1 MSETDL
7 SRAITKA
14 LTQLGHIVVRVHSGK
29 VRAVAPGAKWPQR
42 AKGLHWLQLA
52 DKGTPDRVVLSP
64 NGLTTWLEVKT
75 PKGRLSPEQVRW
87 HERAKKGGHRVAV
100 VRSVTEALQAVS
112 LDPRYFEVDRSE
124 MGPIGHV
131 PR

>member
-14 LTQLGHIVVRVHSGK
+14 LTQLGHVVIRVQSGK
-29 VRAVAPGAKWPQR
+29 VFVGNQYSSS
-42 AKGLHWLQLA
+42 GHWVQLA
-52 DKGTPDRVVLSP
+52 DKGTPDRVVLSH
-64 NGLTTWLEVKT
+64 GGITTWLEVKT

-100 VRSVTEALQAVS
+100 VRSVAEALQAVK
-112 LDPRYFEVDRSE
+112 
-124 MGPIGHV
+124 GP
-131 PR
+131 P

>member
-14 LTQLGHIVVRVHSGK
+14 LTQLGHVVVRVHSGK
-29 VRAVAPGAKWPQR
+29 VRVAIPGR
-42 AKGLHWLQLA
+42 VMSTHWMQLA

-64 NGLTTWLEVKT
+64 GGITTWLEVKT

-87 HERAKKGGHRVAV
+87 HERAKKMGHRVAV
-100 VRSVTEALQAVS
+100 VRSVAEALAAVS
-112 LDPRYFEVDRSE
+112 
-124 MGPIGHV
+124 V
-131 PR
+131 PKPDEWPFPFLSPG